1 MTRTELAAELDRLGV
16 ERLARAEGLPEILA
30 ARVAE
35 VVAGSRLERGR
46 RAEVFQEMVAHFQDG
61 LASGRTAAELVASFG
76 DGSVA
81 ADEIRRFKRIV
92 TPPSLGGVGA
102 GDGPIRRLA
111 RETRYAVRR
120 LRAKPAF
127 AAIAVLSLGLAIGAN
142 TAMFTLV
149 NDLILRRPPLERPEE
164 LIDVYASTR
173 DSDYNALSEPDVRDL
188 AREITAFSGVA
199 STKFTMV
206 PYQIDGVVERLAVE
220 LVSPSHFQVL
230 GLRPALGRLFGPD
243 DAPAPGQGAVVVL
256 ADRFWRRAFGGDPAV
271 VGTSLRVAGST
282 YMVVGIAPADYPG
295 RIRGVP
301 TDLFFPV
308 TMVNQL
314 DRSSVDQ
321 LADRSNQGTFAIA
334 RIRPGAS
341 LEQARV
347 ELDRLAAELR
357 AQRVGLWQQGGA
369 FRIVPRE
376 DVIVFPPLDRILRP
390 LTAMLV
396 AVVALVLVVAC
407 ANLAGFLL
415 ARAIDRRKEVAV
427 RLALGATRRQL
438 IAQLLVETVLLSM
451 AGGALGLGLGRAALR
466 LVLASELPF
475 PIPISLELPLD
486 LRVLTF
492 SLLVSLAAGVVFGLA
507 PALQATRLDL
517 ASVIRDESTG
527 GGRSKGALRHLLV
540 GGQVAVSTV
549 LMIVAGLF
557 LRSLDAARRVDPGFG
572 RDPAALLWVGFPG
585 DRGAAANRR
594 MIERLRQRVA
604 ELPGVLTIGFG
615 GNLHLNTLGTQ
626 GIGVIVDGIEPP
638 PGQRY
643 HEIDRADI
651 DSGFVTAVGLTLLAG
666 RNLTARDADSAARV
680 ALVNQAFVDRFW
692 PGRDGVGQRFRR
704 LDGREIEVV
713 GVVNTAKIR
722 SLSEEPRPFVYLPI
736 WDAGGVQWIV
746 AKTSGDAQQLAAT
759 IQRIVPEID
768 SEVYLIQSRTLAHHI
783 AVMSLPLEVGA
794 SALMGFSLL
803 ALLLACVGL
812 YGAVNYAVSQRSRE
826 VGIRLSLGADR
837 RSVIRLLLWGGLRVV
852 VIGAAVGLVIGVA
865 AGRLLEGMLFG
876 VSALDPITLAA
887 VPLLLIAVAGLAAY
901 LPARRAGGVSP
912 TAALRA
918 D

>member
-1 MTRTELAAELDRLGV
+1 
-16 ERLARAEGLPEILA
+16 
-30 ARVAE
+30 
-35 VVAGSRLERGR
+35 
-46 RAEVFQEMVAHFQDG
+46 
-61 LASGRTAAELVASFG
+61 
-76 DGSVA
+76 
-81 ADEIRRFKRIV
+81 
-92 TPPSLGGVGA
+92 
-102 GDGPIRRLA
+102 
-111 RETRYAVRR
+111 
-120 LRAKPAF
+120 
-127 AAIAVLSLGLAIGAN
+127 
-142 TAMFTLV
+142 
-149 NDLILRRPPLERPEE
+149 
-164 LIDVYASTR
+164 
-173 DSDYNALSEPDVRDL
+173 
-188 AREITAFSGVA
+188 
-199 STKFTMV
+199 
-206 PYQIDGVVERLAVE
+206 
-220 LVSPSHFQVL
+220 
-230 GLRPALGRLFGPD
+230 
-243 DAPAPGQGAVVVL
+243 
-256 ADRFWRRAFGGDPAV
+256 
-271 VGTSLRVAGST
+271 
-282 YMVVGIAPADYPG
+282 
-295 RIRGVP
+295 
-301 TDLFFPV
+301 
-308 TMVNQL
+308 
-314 DRSSVDQ
+314 
-321 LADRSNQGTFAIA
+321 
-334 RIRPGAS
+334 
-341 LEQARV
+341 
-347 ELDRLAAELR
+347 
-357 AQRVGLWQQGGA
+357 
-369 FRIVPRE
+369 
-376 DVIVFPPLDRILRP
+376 
-390 LTAMLV
+390 
-396 AVVALVLVVAC
+396 
-407 ANLAGFLL
+407 
-415 ARAIDRRKEVAV
+415 
-427 RLALGATRRQL
+427 
-438 IAQLLVETVLLSM
+438 
-451 AGGALGLGLGRAALR
+451 
-466 LVLASELPF
+466 
-475 PIPISLELPLD
+475 
-486 LRVLTF
+486 
-492 SLLVSLAAGVVFGLA
+492 
-507 PALQATRLDL
+507 
-517 ASVIRDESTG
+517 
-527 GGRSKGALRHLLV
+527 
-540 GGQVAVSTV
+540 
-549 LMIVAGLF
+549 
-557 LRSLDAARRVDPGFG
+557 
-572 RDPAALLWVGFPG
+572 
-585 DRGAAANRR
+585 